1 LKVPTEVLPWPRN
14 KAVKRASVGAF
25 GYGGANAHFI
35 IDDIESYLSNSGIS
49 PTQRQ
54 SALDRKGFLHPREA
68 TENSMEPNRSYLLI
82 FSAKTPSAV
91 RGYVNALATFFD
103 GDSVRGKRSNFAD
116 LAYTLGIRRSILP
129 TKAIAIVPATKG
141 ALPATNGDIAEQL
154 KLLSENLECFPE
166 ATGER
171 RIGFVFTG
179 QGAQW
184 AGMGVELISA
194 FPLVAR
200 TLNELNGHLRGLKY
214 APDWDIIGEILQLRK

>member
-1 LKVPTEVLPWPRN
+1 M
-14 KAVKRASVGAF
+14 GAF

-49 PTQRQ
+49 PTQCQ
-54 SALDRKGFLHPREA
+54 FALDRKGFLHPREA
-68 TENSMEPNRSYLLI
+68 AETSVEPNRPYLLI
-82 FSAKTPSAV
+82 FSAKTPEAV
-91 RGYVNALATFFD
+91 KGYVNALATFFD
-103 GDSVRGKRSNFAD
+103 DDSVRGKRSNFAD

-129 TKAIAIVPATKG
+129 TKAIVVAPAD
-141 ALPATNGDIAEQL
+141 LLATNGDLAEQL
-154 KLLSENLECFPE
+154 KSLSENLECFPE

-184 AGMGVELISA
+184 AGMGVELINA

-200 TLNELNGHLRGLKY
+200 TLNKLNGHLRGLKH
-214 APDWDIIGEILQLRK
+214 APHWDIIGEIAARREKMQDRLI